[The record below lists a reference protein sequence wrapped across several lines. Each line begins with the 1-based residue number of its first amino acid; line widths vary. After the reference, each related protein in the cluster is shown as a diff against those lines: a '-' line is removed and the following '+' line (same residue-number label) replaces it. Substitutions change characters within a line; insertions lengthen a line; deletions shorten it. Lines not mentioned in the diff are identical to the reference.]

1 MAAIM
6 ETWYSK
12 DIGDG
17 LTASEPCGQI
27 ENAFAAASAA
37 TGKPPGMAAFIR
49 YDSEGHLQCH
59 VTAFFSPAAASIA
72 RLVDA
77 VPCTRPARERLMLL
91 CGYER
96 CGSAFFATPA
106 GSAIRFSS
114 SRDLASGSYP
124 TVPPMARSTT

>member
-17 LTASEPCGQI
+17 LTASEPCGEI

-72 RLVDA
+72 HRFDA
-77 VPCTRPARERLMLL
+77 VPCTRPARDGLILL
-91 CGYER
+91 CGDEG
-96 CGSAFFATPA
+96 CWSTLFATPA
-106 GSAIRFSS
+106 
-114 SRDLASGSYP
+114 
-124 TVPPMARSTT
+124 